1 LVQRYLY
8 CMPTAFVLINCEL
21 GEEEKIIKQL
31 RNVDEIEVTR
41 IAGVYDIIVKVS
53 ANNIDKLKEIITN
66 NIRRIEKV
74 KSTLTLIVSNS

>member
-1 LVQRYLY
+1 
-8 CMPTAFVLINCEL
+8 MPTAFVLINCEL